1 MLFIFTRTGVDPEIF
16 KKGDVT
22 QCPKRVLGRKSVLHL
37 PFFVFVL
44 KFARLI
50 TKRGSGQEFL
60 PDFDSKRIL

>member
-1 MLFIFTRTGVDPEIF
+1 MLLIFTRTGVDPEIF

-22 QCPKRVLGRKSVLHL
+22 QRPKRVLGRKSVLHL

-50 TKRGSGQEFL
+50 TKKGLWS
-60 PDFDSKRIL
+60 RILARL